1 MKDLKIYC
9 PNDFIFIDNANES
22 DVIITNDVFPNYLK
36 NINKVKVK
44 RMDGVYWQEQF
55 KERNIP
61 LNESAQIAD
70 LVIFISE
77 FSKNSYFNLYGNALK
92 NNVVIKNNADSNIFK
107 NLNNKPKD
115 KIYLCASAS
124 NWTRPEK
131 RLSSIIKLIEYH
143 PNKKIH
149 LNLIGEVKQKLPNNV
164 TSFGYTENQNKMSEI
179 MNMSNIFVNFS
190 YKDACPKTVIQSLH
204 CGLPVL
210 YADSGGVREMVGGNG
225 FGIIDSK
232 TFEFEDMIPPELNIA
247 NMIVG
252 LDYIINNYD
261 KLIPTPEKYE
271 IAIQKYFNSIR
282 NLLDK

>member
-1 MKDLKIYC
+1 MIKIFDCSNSPERPLHRPNSRCPRENDIMKDLKIYC
-9 PNDFIFIDNANES
+9 PNDFIFIDNAYDS

-36 NINKVKVK
+36 NMNKIKVK

-131 RLSSIIKLIEYH
+131 RLSSIMKLVEHY

-149 LNLIGEVKQKLPNNV
+149 LNLIGDVKEKLPNNV
-164 TSFGYTENQNKMSEI
+164 TSYGYKENQKEMSEI
-179 MNMSNIFVNFS
+179 MNMSNIFINFS
-190 YKDACPKTVIQSLH
+190 YKDACPKTVIQSLQ

-210 YADSGGVREMVGGNG
+210 LVAMDL
-225 FGIIDSK
+225 
-232 TFEFEDMIPPELNIA
+232 EL
-247 NMIVG
+247 
-252 LDYIINNYD
+252 LTR
-261 KLIPTPEKYE
+261 KHL
-271 IAIQKYFNSIR
+271 
-282 NLLDK
+282 NLKI